1 MLAIDG
7 VQNYLAHEQ
16 LLLILK
22 LGHTLLQFSH
32 VRTDAL
38 YVVLCG
44 SLEQVLHFA
53 DVHRIG
59 SLVTPTRTFF

>member
-1 MLAIDG
+1 MLPVDE

-22 LGHTLLQFSH
+22 LGHSLLQFSH
-32 VRTDAL
+32 IRSDTL
-38 YVVLCG
+38 YVVLRG

-53 DVHRIG
+53 DVHRVG